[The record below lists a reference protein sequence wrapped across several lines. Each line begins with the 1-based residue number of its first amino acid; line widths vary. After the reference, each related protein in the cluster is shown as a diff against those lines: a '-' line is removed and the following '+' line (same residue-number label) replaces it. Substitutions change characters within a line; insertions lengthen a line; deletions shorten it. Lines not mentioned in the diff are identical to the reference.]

1 MCTARSHNA
10 ASYQSGVEFYSK
22 RTEVY
27 TQRFFEDTKDLIL
40 MGNLEPNYSDVHIFF
55 NKINIGRQL
64 DVSKS

>member
-1 MCTARSHNA
+1 MEGALINKAFGRRN
-10 ASYQSGVEFYSK
+10 YK